1 MSDLLQLAQSE
12 RLALAIT
19 LPGNAPLGMIW
30 LIADPSTQ
38 PGLFTV

>member
-12 RLALAIT
+12 RLAQVISL
-19 LPGNAPLGMIW
+19 LGNAPLGMIW

>member
-12 RLALAIT
+12 RLALAIS